1 VLHHRRQRLWQR
13 GLRLLLIGCLTL
25 PLLFD
30 TATACRRTRRRLCRS
45 SQGCLPP
52 QTPVSC
58 CPPAC
63 STGSHAVSTAP
74 LPPTPAE
81 ATPTPATADQKHS
94 AEADPTTPPM
104 RVEHIPVTEPAPKFT
119 GEQEPPPAAADATP
133 ARPTPAND
141 SPVVSPPQAK
151 PAEPTVE
158 EPKPLGQPMPVDTGS
173 SFLER
178 MAEQIAKQVKDAVTP
193 PLAAAEFPPP
203 QPEVPPAAPVTSK
216 AVNLF
221 DELSGIPSAEPEA
234 STTQPTAPPANF
246 FDELSPS
253 SEQPNTPTT
262 EPVPPDQPHPAAE
275 NSANPN
281 RASGAVDPSSQP
293 ADSTG
298 PVSFDHQPQRLW
310 IDASEKHSTL
320 GTLTQIHDEK
330 VRILK
335 ANGRYTTVLI
345 QQLSD
350 HDRRY
355 VAVMAEGRLSPALLS
370 QR

>member
-63 STGSHAVSTAP
+63 STGLHAVSTAP

-94 AEADPTTPPM
+94 AEVDPTTPPM
-104 RVEHIPVTEPAPKFT
+104 RVEHIPVTEPAPKLT
-119 GEQEPPPAAADATP
+119 GEQEP
-133 ARPTPAND
+133 TPAND
-141 SPVVSPPQAK
+141 APVVSPPQAK
-151 PAEPTVE
+151 PAEPPVE

-178 MAEQIAKQVKDAVTP
+178 MAEQIVKQVKDAVTP

-203 QPEVPPAAPVTSK
+203 QPEVPPAAPVTPK

-221 DELSGIPSAEPEA
+221 DELSGIPSAEDEA

-253 SEQPNTPTT
+253 AEQPNTPTT

-275 NSANPN
+275 NSATPN

-310 IDASEKHSTL
+310 IDASEKHSTF
-320 GTLTQIHDEK
+320 GTLTQIHDKK

-355 VAVMAEGRLSPALLS
+355 VAVMAEGRLGPALLS

>member
-30 TATACRRTRRRLCRS
+30 TAAACRRTRRRLCRS
-45 SQGCLPP
+45 SQGCLA
-52 QTPVSC
+52 
-58 CPPAC
+58 AC
-63 STGSHAVSTAP
+63 SPGSHAVSTAS

-81 ATPTPATADQKHS
+81 ATPTPATADQQHS
-94 AEADPTTPPM
+94 AEAAPTTPPM
-104 RVEHIPVTEPAPKFT
+104 RVEHIPVTEPAPKLT
-119 GEQEPPPAAADATP
+119 GEQTPPPAAADA
-133 ARPTPAND
+133 APTSPPPAND
-141 SPVVSPPQAK
+141 APVVSPPQAK

-173 SFLER
+173 SFFER
-178 MAEQIAKQVKDAVTP
+178 VAEQIAKQVKDAVTP
-193 PLAAAEFPPP
+193 PLAAAEFSPP
-203 QPEVPPAAPVTSK
+203 QREAPPAAPVTPK

-246 FDELSPS
+246 FDELSPAT
-253 SEQPNTPTT
+253 EQPRTPVA
-262 EPVPPDQPHPAAE
+262 EPLPPDQP
-275 NSANPN
+275 
-281 RASGAVDPSSQP
+281 QP

-298 PVSFDHQPQRLW
+298 PVSFDHQLQRLW
-310 IDASEKHSTL
+310 IDASGKHSTF

-355 VAVMAEGRLSPALLS
+355 VAVMAEGRLGPALLS